1 MSSNTVSDLS
11 ANLSRVTQDS
21 KWTTNQEELQKR
33 ITEPPGIDD
42 LEILLRKVDLNDF
55 KL

>member
-1 MSSNTVSDLS
+1 MPSKTVSDLS
-11 ANLSRVTQDS
+11 PTLSRVTQDS

-42 LEILLRKVDLNDF
+42 FETLLRKVDLSDS